1 MSAGSQRQVCWE
13 KIAETD
19 HLFRLTYPYASR
31 SVSERLIAI
40 HALFACLDQLVVK
53 STDDHVARTKLDW
66 WRRETL
72 KENIKRSG
80 HPVIGYLVESGASA
94 VLYEGALQ
102 RLLDATER
110 KLEAKAPADMVEF
123 KQLCAEICQPRI
135 EIESSLAT
143 GEGISE
149 EWQQSMAVRGGLIL
163 LLRDTFKHQK
173 NQEHALWWV
182 PLGLLAR
189 HEMSRAELMQKFGSK
204 SVKALFDELLSFIIF
219 DSNDS
224 GQKALISN
232 GEVNSYMHLLLQGC
246 LHDRQLERMRK
257 SAPSSFGEGLRRL
270 HLRDVFSLWNKA
282 RAIRAAEQS

>member
-1 MSAGSQRQVCWE
+1 MPAGNQRQVCWE
-13 KIAETD
+13 KIAETN
-19 HLFRLTYPYASR
+19 HLFRLTYPYASK
-31 SVSERLIAI
+31 SITERLIAV
-40 HALFACLDQLVVK
+40 HAMFACMDQLVVK
-53 STDDHVARTKLDW
+53 STDDQVARTKLDW

-72 KENIKRSG
+72 KENINRSG
-80 HPVIGYLVESGASA
+80 HPVIAYLEESGASA

-123 KQLCAEICQPRI
+123 KQLCAEMYQPRI
-135 EIESSLAT
+135 EIESSLTT

-163 LLRDTFKHQK
+163 LLQDTFKHQQ

-189 HEMSRAELMQKFGSK
+189 HEMSRAELMQKLGSK
-204 SVKALFDELLSFIIF
+204 PAKALFDELLSFIIS
-219 DSNDS
+219 DSNVS

-232 GEVNSYMHLLLQGC
+232 GEVRSYMHLLLQEC
-246 LHDRQLERMRK
+246 LHGRQLERMRK
-257 SAPSSFGEGLRRL
+257 SAPSSFGDVLRQL

-282 RAIRAAEQS
+282 RAIRAAERP